1 MGLLA
6 LGIDNPNT
14 DDDIQLVPFDEFCS
28 TSAMDQFLSS
38 QDHCNVCSETSV
50 YIVLAIL
57 ITIAA
62 YIPTFTSNILRLYN
76 QYDMNCTKT
85 ASGCWSLLS
94 ILGYITVYYCYNYIC
109 LPSLYYNELVLYAYD
124 TSTSDG
130 TIISSSYT
138 IDYDEDG
145 VINKSDYDTVIVDFL
160 WNIGP
165 GQILFLVGFGLKIID
180 FICNC
185 CIATPIIT
193 RSREEQWEYENL
205 SLMQSENNNKM
216 DMDKGSSPALS
227 VAGAK
232 IEGDN
237 YVDHGDDDDNSTQE
251 VV

>member
-6 LGIDNPNT
+6 LGIDNCNT
-14 DDDIQLVPFDEFCS
+14 DDDIQLVPFGKFCS
-28 TSAMDQFLSS
+28 TSGMDQFLSP
-38 QDHCNVCSETSV
+38 QDHCNVCSEISI
-50 YIVLAIL
+50 YIVLALL
-57 ITIAA
+57 ITTAA

-85 ASGCWSLLS
+85 AGGCWSLLS

-109 LPSLYYNELVLYAYD
+109 LPLLSYNELVTYAYD

-138 IDYDEDG
+138 TDYDEDE
-145 VINKSDYDTVIVDFL
+145 VINKSDYDTVTVDFL

-185 CIATPIIT
+185 CIATPTIT

-205 SLMQSENNNKM
+205 SLVESDNNNKM
-216 DMDKGSSPALS
+216 DMDIGSSPALL

-237 YVDHGDDDDNSTQE
+237 YVDHGDDDDDSTQE